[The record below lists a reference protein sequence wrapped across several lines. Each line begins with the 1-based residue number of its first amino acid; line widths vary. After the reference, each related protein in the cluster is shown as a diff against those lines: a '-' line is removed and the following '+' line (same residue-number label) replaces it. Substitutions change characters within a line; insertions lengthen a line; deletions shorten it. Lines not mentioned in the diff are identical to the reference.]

1 MRNLAKRAE
10 FRICFWASFFVS
22 TFLSCYILLLN
33 ISVFSDFL
41 VKKILVFS
49 DFLVKKIL
57 VFSDFSVEKISVFSD
72 FLAKK
77 ILVKLNYDVYLYS
90 INGYKSVN
98 L

>member
-10 FRICFWASFFVS
+10 FRICIWASFFVS
-22 TFLSCYILLLN
+22 TFLSCYILLL
-33 ISVFSDFL
+33 
-41 VKKILVFS
+41 
-49 DFLVKKIL
+49 
-57 VFSDFSVEKISVFSD
+57 KISVFSD

-77 ILVKLNYDVYLYS
+77 ISVFSDFSVEKILVFSDFFVEKILVILNYDVYLYS

>member
-1 MRNLAKRAE
+1 MQRRRDYFTPGIYDAIDIAPLRLDKAQCAKISVFSDFLAEK
-10 FRICFWASFFVS
+10 
-22 TFLSCYILLLN
+22 

-41 VKKILVFS
+41 VKKI
-49 DFLVKKIL
+49 
-57 VFSDFSVEKISVFSD
+57 SVFSD
-72 FLAKK
+72 FFVEK

>member
-22 TFLSCYILLLN
+22 TFLSCYILLL
-33 ISVFSDFL
+33 
-41 VKKILVFS
+41 
-49 DFLVKKIL
+49 
-57 VFSDFSVEKISVFSD
+57 KISVFSD

-77 ILVKLNYDVYLYS
+77 ISVFSDFSVEKILVKLNYDVYLYA
-90 INGYKSVN
+90 INNYKSVN

>member
-1 MRNLAKRAE
+1 M
-10 FRICFWASFFVS
+10 S
-22 TFLSCYILLLN
+22 TFLSCYILLLKILVFSDFLAEK

-41 VKKILVFS
+41 VKKI
-49 DFLVKKIL
+49 
-57 VFSDFSVEKISVFSD
+57 SVFSD
-72 FLAKK
+72 FFVEK

>member
-10 FRICFWASFFVS
+10 FRICFLGEM
-22 TFLSCYILLLN
+22 T
-33 ISVFSDFL
+33 
-41 VKKILVFS
+41 
-49 DFLVKKIL
+49 
-57 VFSDFSVEKISVFSD
+57 KISVFSD
-72 FLAKK
+72 FFVEK

>member
-1 MRNLAKRAE
+1 MKK
-10 FRICFWASFFVS
+10 
-22 TFLSCYILLLN
+22 

-41 VKKILVFS
+41 
-49 DFLVKKIL
+49 
-57 VFSDFSVEKISVFSD
+57 VEKISVFSD
-72 FLAKK
+72 FFVEK